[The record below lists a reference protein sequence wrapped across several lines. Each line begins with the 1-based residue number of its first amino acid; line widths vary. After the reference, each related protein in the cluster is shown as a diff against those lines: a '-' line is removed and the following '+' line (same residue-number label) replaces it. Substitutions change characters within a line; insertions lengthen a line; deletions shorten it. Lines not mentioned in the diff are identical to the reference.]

1 LIFSIC
7 FSFSKL
13 LSVLASVLELRA
25 IIFASTTNKIK
36 LKLTVWVAFLHL
48 LVVKWNVECI
58 RLRCGFHFC
67 DRVVSVD
74 WLLLQLFDHLKKT
87 RNLIRVQILLNPGP
101 KSVNFRT
108 YFFWT
113 ARWFAC
119 YSFMYPRFSRINSRT
134 PLSPRV
140 SYCKLKIFSRSKGH
154 SILNAWPVTVVSL
167 FITADVS

>member
-1 LIFSIC
+1 MIFSIC

-13 LSVLASVLELRA
+13 LRVLASVLELRA

-36 LKLTVWVAFLHL
+36 LKLTVLVDFLHL
-48 LVVKWNVECI
+48 VVVKWNVECI
-58 RLRCGFHFC
+58 GLRCGFHCC

-74 WLLLQLFDHLKKT
+74 RLLLQLFDHLKKT
-87 RNLIRVQILLNPGP
+87 RNLIRVQILLNSGS
-101 KSVNFRT
+101 KSVIFGA

-154 SILNAWPVTVVSL
+154 SILYAWRVTVVSL
-167 FITADVS
+167 FTRPDVS